1 MYGVCELYSKQY
13 LPSFC
18 SQSALGLV
26 WQDLSLEVLITLGEV
41 GVANTPTLYLVC
53 VLLFTPPGELR
64 GAECLTGQ
72 LPFWFPSYLRSNQEY
87 GASIPRLD
95 PGWIPYNRCAP
106 PPPLPHTAS
115 SSGPQVCD
123 RPCRSRWRAPQH
135 RSCRPLASPAL
146 HH

>member
-1 MYGVCELYSKQY
+1 MEYALYIRNSICR
-13 LPSFC
+13 LF
-18 SQSALGLV
+18 ALNVLWAWV
-26 WQDLSLEVLITLGEV
+26 WQDSSLEVLITPGEV
-41 GVANTPTLYLVC
+41 GVANTPMLYLVC
-53 VLLFTPPGELR
+53 VLLFTPPGELQ

-106 PPPLPHTAS
+106 PPPHTAS
-115 SSGPQVCD
+115 SSGPQVCR
-123 RPCRSRWRAPQH
+123 RPCRRRWRAPQH
-135 RSCRPLASPAL
+135 RSCRPLASPAR